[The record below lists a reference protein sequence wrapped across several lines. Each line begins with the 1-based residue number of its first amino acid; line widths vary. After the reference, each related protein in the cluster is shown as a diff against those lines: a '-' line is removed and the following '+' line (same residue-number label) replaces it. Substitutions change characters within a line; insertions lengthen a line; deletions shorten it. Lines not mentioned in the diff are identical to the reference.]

1 MRVITSKTGLHK
13 TFRRRAKMKGCIKVL
28 AVLIVVFGLVIYSTT
43 NSPAAEPD
51 TLKIGLMYALSGK
64 GSSLGTMQMAAAQAA
79 VKEINEKGGINFQ
92 GKKVKLEAVAQDDE
106 TNPDAAIRKMKAMI
120 MSDKVV
126 ALVGGTFADVSMAE
140 NDQAKRTPVLFCWTN
155 GVPENTFSKQNKG
168 PYSVSPMISNE
179 SVGRGAAGYAV
190 DKMKMK
196 NIVALMP
203 DYAYGHAAFQG
214 IEEVM
219 KKHPE
224 VKYQVIW
231 TPVGTADMTQ
241 YLIKARDAK
250 PDIILMGQWGND
262 AIQILK
268 QAHDMEL
275 GKNAKLFFNY
285 MTDAFAI
292 GIPPEAIDGV
302 TVQMFWYHDMSGFPD
317 KQVVDG
323 SNKINAEYIAA
334 TGQALDPYAMAAYC
348 GVKEVARGIELAQ
361 STDSKKIY
369 DALMAHPDWMSPKGP
384 AKWQIDGAVAYK
396 YDSFIGV
403 GLAEKE
409 RKNKWDYLKII
420 DSYAGGSFMKPPSE
434 LGW

>member
-1 MRVITSKTGLHK
+1 
-13 TFRRRAKMKGCIKVL
+13 MKGCIKVL
-28 AVLIVVFGLVIYSTT
+28 VVLSVVFGLVTYFTPNLS
-43 NSPAAEPD
+43 AAGPD
-51 TLKIGLMYALSGK
+51 TLKIGLMYSLSGK
-64 GSSLGTMQMAAAQAA
+64 GSSLGTMQMAAAKEA
-79 VKEINEKGGINFQ
+79 VKEINDKGGINFQ
-92 GKKVKLEAVAQDDE
+92 GKKVKLEVVAQDDE

-120 MSDKVV
+120 MSDKII

-140 NDQAKRTPVLFCWTN
+140 NDQAKRTPILFCWTN
-155 GVPENTFSKQNKG
+155 GVPEKTFSKQTKA
-168 PYSVSPMISNE
+168 PYSLSPMISNE
-179 SVGRGAAGYAV
+179 SVGRGAAGYV
-190 DKMKMK
+190 IEKMKMK

-203 DYAYGHAAFQG
+203 DYAYGKAAFQG
-214 IEEVM
+214 MEEVM
-219 KKHPE
+219 KKHPG

-241 YLIKARDAK
+241 YLIRARDAK
-250 PDIILMGQWGND
+250 PDVIMMGQWGND

-268 QAHDMEL
+268 QANDMAL
-275 GKNAKLFFNY
+275 KKNAKLFFNY

-292 GIPPEAIDGV
+292 GIPPEALDGV
-302 TVQMFWYHDMSGFPD
+302 TVQMFWYHNMSGFSD
-317 KQVVDG
+317 KQV
-323 SNKINAEYIAA
+323 AEETSKLNSKYMAA

-369 DALMAHPDWMSPKGP
+369 DTLMAQPDWLSPKGP

-403 GLAEKE
+403 GLAE
-409 RKNKWDYLKII
+409 RKNKWDYLKIV
-420 DSYAGGSFMKPPSE
+420 DHYAGGSFMKSPKE

>member
-1 MRVITSKTGLHK
+1 
-13 TFRRRAKMKGCIKVL
+13 MKGCVKVL
-28 AVLIVVFGLVIYSTT
+28 VVLIVVFGLVTYFAP
-43 NSPAAEPD
+43 NSSAAGPEP
-51 TLKIGLMYALSGK
+51 LKIGLMYALSGK

-79 VKEINEKGGINFQ
+79 VREINEKGGINFQ

-106 TNPDAAIRKMKAMI
+106 TNPDAAIRKMKTMI
-120 MSDKVV
+120 KSDKIV

-140 NDQAKRTPVLFCWTN
+140 NDQAKRTPILFCWTN
-155 GVPENTFSKQNKG
+155 GVPEKTFSKQTKA
-168 PYSVSPMISNE
+168 PYSLSPMISNE
-179 SVGRGAAGYAV
+179 SVGRGAAGYV
-190 DKMKMK
+190 IEKMKMK

-203 DYAYGHAAFQG
+203 DYAYGRAAFQG
-214 IEEVM
+214 IEEEM
-219 KKHPE
+219 KKHPG

-250 PDIILMGQWGND
+250 PDIIMMGQWGND

-268 QAHDMEL
+268 QANDMGL
-275 GKNAKLFFNY
+275 KKDAKLFFNY

-292 GIPPEAIDGV
+292 GIPPEALDGV
-302 TVQMFWYHDMSGFPD
+302 TVQMFWYHNMSGFPD
-317 KQVVDG
+317 KQVVDE
-323 SNKINAEYIAA
+323 SNKINAKYMAA

-369 DALMAHPDWMSPKGP
+369 DALMANPDWMSPKGP

-396 YDSFIGV
+396 YDSFIGI
-403 GLAEKE
+403 GIAE
-409 RKNKWDYLKII
+409 RKNKWDYLKIV
-420 DSYAGGSFMKPPSE
+420 DYYAGGSFMKSPKE